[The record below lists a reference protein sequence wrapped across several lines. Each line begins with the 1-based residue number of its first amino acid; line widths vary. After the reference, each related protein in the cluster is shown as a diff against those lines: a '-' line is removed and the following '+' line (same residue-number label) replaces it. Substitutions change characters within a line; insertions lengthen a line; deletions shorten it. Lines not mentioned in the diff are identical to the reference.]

1 MKLGLAL
8 SGGGVRGIAHAGVL
22 RALEENNIK
31 VDVIGGTSCGSLV
44 ASLYAMGYSPY
55 YIYILFKKYA
65 KEIVGINMVTFATGI
80 NSILLNKRLKISG
93 LNTGEAIEK
102 IYDELAAKKGIKT
115 MSDINMPIVIPTV
128 DISESNEYIF
138 TNQIP
143 RNIKN
148 KKFYIDNISVGKA
161 VRASSSFPVVFSPCE
176 FENHKFLDGGTLD
189 NVPTI
194 PVKKIGAEKVI
205 SINFDA
211 DTIDEESNV
220 MDIVMKTL
228 DIMGNKISERGL
240 QHSDLI
246 LTVPSDKAGLLDIEK
261 IDKCYMLGYETAI
274 KNIDKILEILKE
286 WFINLSK

>member
-31 VDVIGGTSCGSLV
+31 VDMIGGTSCGSLV

-55 YIYILFKKYA
+55 YIYVLFQKYA
-65 KEIVGINMVTFATGI
+65 KEIAGINMVTFATGI
-80 NSILLNKRLKISG
+80 NSILLNKKLKISG

-115 MSDINMPIVIPTV
+115 IADIKMPIVIPSV
-128 DISESNEYIF
+128 DVSESNEYIF
-138 TNQIP
+138 TNKVP
-143 RNIKN
+143 ERVRN
-148 KKFYIDNISVGKA
+148 KKFYINNISIGKA

-194 PVKKIGAEKVI
+194 PVRKMGAEKVI

-211 DTIDEESNV
+211 DVIDEESNV

-228 DIMGNKISERGL
+228 DIMGNKISEKCL
-240 QHSDLI
+240 QNSDLI
-246 LTVPSDKAGLLDIEK
+246 LTIPSDKTGLLDIEK
-261 IDKCYMLGYETAI
+261 IDTCYKLGYDTAI
-274 KNIDKILEILKE
+274 KNMDKILELVKQ
-286 WFINLSK
+286 

>member
-31 VDVIGGTSCGSLV
+31 VDMIGGTSCGSLV

-65 KEIVGINMVTFATGI
+65 KEIAGINKVTFATGI
-80 NSILLNKRLKISG
+80 NSILLNKKLKISG
-93 LNTGEAIEK
+93 LSTGEIIEK
-102 IYDELAAKKGIKT
+102 IYDELASKKGVKTIADIK
-115 MSDINMPIVIPTV
+115 MPIAIPTV

-138 TNQIP
+138 TNIIP
-143 RNIKN
+143 EKN
-148 KKFYIDNISVGKA
+148 KKFYIDNISIGKA

-194 PVKKIGAEKVI
+194 PVKKLGAEKVI

-211 DTIDEESNV
+211 DAIDEQSNI

-228 DIMGNKISERGL
+228 DIMGNRISERGL
-240 QHSDLI
+240 QKSDLI
-246 LTVPSDKAGLLDIEK
+246 LTIPSDKTGLLDIEK
-261 IDKCYMLGYETAI
+261 IDKCYNLGYETAI
-274 KNIDKILEILKE
+274 NNMKKILELIK
-286 WFINLSK
+286 

>member
-31 VDVIGGTSCGSLV
+31 VDMIGGTSCGSLV

-65 KEIVGINMVTFATGI
+65 KEIAGINMVTFATGL
-80 NSILLNKRLKISG
+80 NSILLNKKLKISG
-93 LNTGEAIEK
+93 LNTGESIEK

-115 MSDINMPIVIPTV
+115 IADIKMPIAIPTV
-128 DISESNEYIF
+128 DISESNEYVF
-138 TNQIP
+138 TNKIP
-143 RNIKN
+143 SRN
-148 KKFYIDNISVGKA
+148 KKFYIDNITIGKA

-189 NVPTI
+189 NVPTLQ
-194 PVKKIGAEKVI
+194 VKKLGAEKVI

-220 MDIVMKTL
+220 MDIVMKSL
-228 DIMGNKISERGL
+228 DIMGNKISEKGL
-240 QHSDLI
+240 QNSDLI
-246 LTVPSDKAGLLDIEK
+246 LTVPSDKTGLLDIDK
-261 IDKCYMLGYETAI
+261 IDKCYSLGYETAM
-274 KNIDKILEILKE
+274 KNMDKICGLLKE
-286 WFINLSK
+286 

>member
-55 YIYILFKKYA
+55 YIYVLFQKYA
-65 KEIVGINMVTFATGI
+65 KEIAGINMVTFATGL
-80 NSILLNKRLKISG
+80 NSILLNKKLKISG

-115 MSDINMPIVIPTV
+115 MADIKMPIVIPTV
-128 DISESNEYIF
+128 DVAESNEYIL
-138 TNQIP
+138 TNKIP
-143 RNIKN
+143 ERGRN
-148 KKFYIDNISVGKA
+148 KKFYIDNISIGKA
-161 VRASSSFPVVFSPCE
+161 VRASSSFPVVFSPCD
-176 FENHKFLDGGTLD
+176 FENHRFLDGGTLN

-194 PVKKIGAEKVI
+194 QVKNLGAEKVI

-211 DTIDEESNV
+211 DVIDEESNI

-228 DIMGNKISERGL
+228 DIMGNKISEKCL
-240 QHSDLI
+240 QSSDMI
-246 LTVPSDKAGLLDIEK
+246 LTIPSDKTGLLDIEK
-261 IDKCYMLGYETAI
+261 IDSCYKLGYETAI
-274 KNIDKILEILKE
+274 KNMDKIMDLIEDNI
-286 WFINLSK
+286 

>member
-8 SGGGVRGIAHAGVL
+8 AGGGVRGIAHAGVL
-22 RALEENNIK
+22 RALEENKIK
-31 VDVIGGTSCGSLV
+31 VDMIGGTSCGSLV

-65 KEIVGINMVTFATGI
+65 KEIAGINMVTFATGL
-80 NSILLNKRLKISG
+80 NSILLNKKLKISG

-102 IYDELAAKKGIKT
+102 IYDELATKKGIKT
-115 MSDINMPIVIPTV
+115 IADIKMPIAIPTV

-138 TNQIP
+138 TNKIP
-143 RNIKN
+143 ERGKN
-148 KKFYIDNISVGKA
+148 RKFYIDNISIGKA

-176 FENHKFLDGGTLD
+176 FGEHKFSDGGALD

-194 PVKKIGAEKVI
+194 QVKKLGAEKVI

-211 DTIDEESNV
+211 DVIDDESNI
-220 MDIVMKTL
+220 MDIVMKSI
-228 DIMGNKISERGL
+228 DIMGNKISEKDL
-240 QHSDLI
+240 QSSDLI

-261 IDKCYMLGYETAI
+261 IDKCYKLGYETAM
-274 KNIDKILEILKE
+274 NNMNKILEVLK
-286 WFINLSK
+286 

>member
-8 SGGGVRGIAHAGVL
+8 SGGGIRGIAHAGVL

-31 VDVIGGTSCGSLV
+31 VDMIGGTSSGSLV

-65 KEIVGINMVTFATGI
+65 KEIAGINMVTFAAGL
-80 NSILLNKRLKISG
+80 NSIFLNKKLKISG

-102 IYDELAAKKGIKT
+102 IYDKLATKKGIRT
-115 MSDINMPIVIPTV
+115 IADIKMPIAIPTV

-138 TNQIP
+138 TNKIP
-143 RNIKN
+143 EKERN
-148 KKFYIDNISVGKA
+148 KKFYINNISIGKA
-161 VRASSSFPVVFSPCE
+161 VRASSSFPVVFSPCD
-176 FENHKFLDGGTLD
+176 FGKHRFSDGGTLD
-189 NVPTI
+189 NVPTMQ
-194 PVKKIGAEKVI
+194 VKKLGAEKVI

-211 DTIDEESNV
+211 DVVNEESNI

-228 DIMGNKISERGL
+228 DIMGNKISEQCL
-240 QHSDLI
+240 QNSDFI

-261 IDKCYMLGYETAI
+261 IDKCYKLGYDTAI
-274 KNIDKILEILKE
+274 KNIGSILK
-286 WFINLSK
+286 LVK

>member
-8 SGGGVRGIAHAGVL
+8 AGGGVRGIAHAGVL

-31 VDVIGGTSCGSLV
+31 VDIIGGTSCGSLV

-55 YIYILFKKYA
+55 YIYVLFQKYA
-65 KEIVGINMVTFATGI
+65 KEIAGINMVTFATGV
-80 NSILLNKRLKISG
+80 NSILLNKKLKISG

-102 IYDELAAKKGIKT
+102 IYDELAAQKGIKT
-115 MSDINMPIVIPTV
+115 IKDIKMPLVIPTV
-128 DISESNEYIF
+128 DVSESNEYLF
-138 TNQIP
+138 TNKIP
-143 RNIKN
+143 DKVRN
-148 KKFYIDNISVGKA
+148 KKFYIDNISIGKA

-194 PVKKIGAEKVI
+194 PVKKMGAEKVI

-211 DTIDEESNV
+211 DLIDEESNV

-228 DIMGNKISERGL
+228 DIMGNKISEKCL
-240 QHSDLI
+240 EKSDLI
-246 LTVPSDKAGLLDIEK
+246 LTVPSDKTGLLDIEK
-261 IDKCYMLGYETAI
+261 IDKCYRLGYDTAI
-274 KNIDKILEILKE
+274 NNMDKILELVK
-286 WFINLSK
+286 

>member
-31 VDVIGGTSCGSLV
+31 VDMIGGTSCGSLV

-65 KEIVGINMVTFATGI
+65 KEITGINRVTFATGV

-93 LNTGEAIEK
+93 LSTGEAIEK
-102 IYDELAAKKGIKT
+102 IYDELANKKGIKT
-115 MSDINMPIVIPTV
+115 VADIKMPIAIPTV

-138 TNQIP
+138 TNKIP
-143 RNIKN
+143 EKN
-148 KKFYIDNISVGKA
+148 KKFYIDNISIGKA

-194 PVKKIGAEKVI
+194 PVKKLGAEKVI

-211 DTIDEESNV
+211 DVIDEQSNI

-228 DIMGNKISERGL
+228 DIMGNRISERGL
-240 QHSDLI
+240 EKSDLI
-246 LTVPSDKAGLLDIEK
+246 LTIPSDKTGLLDIEK
-261 IDKCYMLGYETAI
+261 IDQCYNLGYETAI
-274 KNIDKILEILKE
+274 NNMEKIVELIK
-286 WFINLSK
+286 

>member
-55 YIYILFKKYA
+55 YIYILFQKYA
-65 KEIVGINMVTFATGI
+65 KEIAGINMVTFATGL
-80 NSILLNKRLKISG
+80 NSILLNKKLKISG

-102 IYDELAAKKGIKT
+102 IYDELAAQKGIKT
-115 MSDINMPIVIPTV
+115 IADIKMPIAIPTV

-138 TNQIP
+138 TNKIP
-143 RNIKN
+143 ERIKN
-148 KKFYIDNISVGKA
+148 KKFYINNISIGKA
-161 VRASSSFPVVFSPCE
+161 VRASSSFPVVFSPCD

-194 PVKKIGAEKVI
+194 PVKKLGAEKVI

-211 DTIDEESNV
+211 DVIDEESNV

-240 QHSDLI
+240 QNSDLI
-246 LTVPSDKAGLLDIEK
+246 LTVPSDKTGLLDIEK
-261 IDKCYMLGYETAI
+261 IEKCYKLGYDTAI
-274 KNIDKILEILKE
+274 KNMEKILELVK
-286 WFINLSK
+286 

>member
-31 VDVIGGTSCGSLV
+31 VDAIGGTSCGSLV

-55 YIYILFKKYA
+55 YIYVLFQKYA
-65 KEIVGINMVTFATGI
+65 KEIAGINMVTFATGI
-80 NSILLNKRLKISG
+80 NSILLNKKIKISG

-115 MSDINMPIVIPTV
+115 IADIKMPIAIPTV

-138 TNQIP
+138 TNKIP
-143 RNIKN
+143 ERTRNKR
-148 KKFYIDNISVGKA
+148 FYINNISVGKA
-161 VRASSSFPVVFSPCE
+161 VRASSSFPVVFSPCN
-176 FENHKFLDGGTLD
+176 FENHKFLDGGTLN
-189 NVPTI
+189 NVPTLE
-194 PVKKIGAEKVI
+194 VKKLGAERVI

-211 DTIDEESNV
+211 EKIDEESNV

-228 DIMGNKISERGL
+228 DIMGNKISEKCL
-240 QHSDLI
+240 QNSDLI
-246 LTVPSDKAGLLDIEK
+246 LTVPSDQTGLLDIEK
-261 IDKCYMLGYETAI
+261 IDKCYKLGYDTAI
-274 KNIDKILEILKE
+274 KNMHKIIELVKE
-286 WFINLSK
+286 